1 MAYGLNRRV
10 LVDEGRSGRVP
21 ETGPVEPP
29 RSSWQLLSEACR
41 LEVVERALTGLDG
54 LGKNPPIAL

>member
-10 LVDEGRSGRVP
+10 LVDEGRSARAFGP
-21 ETGPVEPP
+21 KPVEPA

-41 LEVVERALTGLDG
+41 LEVIERALTGLDG
-54 LGKNPPIAL
+54 IGNNPPIAL